1 MAKITKQIYLKS
13 RRQLLANDCQ
23 QVLDVEQKYMSH
35 FQKLIQDNAD
45 LLKQEFDL
53 SSDFYPFWAN
63 YPPEQRG
70 RQPVGDS
77 VPWIEVSQTS
87 LTANII
93 RLVASSGV
101 FGTVS
106 FPGLPSGGDTRFAT
120 EDAFIHFD
128 IKATGP
134 RDATDEIVAS
144 RNQISGD
151 GKDWNAKGLVNSIV
165 DVRTQ
170 RKIQPFRPELPPFY
184 LLNNKT
190 LICLTYF
197 LKAVYRIDRPGV
209 QPLSYLELV
218 CVPNGLLLFDGP
230 KYCER
235 NLGLLSP
242 GKDDKKVP
250 LEKRRRRVNLTPLS
264 QIASW
269 RCVQFMLDES
279 QTHWTTKER
288 ISNQA

>member
-1 MAKITKQIYLKS
+1 MFLF
-13 RRQLLANDCQ
+13 R
-23 QVLDVEQKYMSH
+23 DV
-35 FQKLIQDNAD
+35 IQNNID

-53 SSDFYPFWAN
+53 SSDLYPFWAN

-70 RQPVGDS
+70 RQPIGDS
-77 VPWIEVSQTS
+77 VPWIEVSQAS

-93 RLVASSGV
+93 RLVASSGA
-101 FGTVS
+101 FGNVS
-106 FPGLPSGGDTRFAT
+106 FPGLPSGGDTKFAT

-134 RDATDEIVAS
+134 RDATDEVVAS

-151 GKDWNAKGLVNSIV
+151 GKNWNAKGLINSIV
-165 DVRTQ
+165 NVRTQ

-184 LLNNKT
+184 LLKDKI
-190 LICLTYF
+190 LVCLTYF
-197 LKAVYRIDRPGV
+197 LKTVYRIDRPGV

-218 CVPNGLLLFDGP
+218 CVPNGLLLFAGP

-235 NLGLLSP
+235 HSGLLSP
-242 GKDDKKVP
+242 GKDDQKVP

-264 QIASW
+264 QIDSW
-269 RCVQFMLDES
+269 RCVQFVLDES
-279 QTHWTTKER
+279 QTRWITKER
-288 ISNQA
+288 ASNQT